1 MYILGISAYYHD
13 SAAALIKDGR
23 VVAAVEEERLSRIK
37 HDNGFPTKAIEYC
50 LAQEGVSINDV
61 DYVVFY
67 EKPFLKFERILMTS
81 FGTFPSS
88 YRFFR
93 EAMLNMLKEK
103 LWVKEIIQRKLKY
116 QKEVLFVEH
125 HLSHAAS
132 TFFCSP
138 FQEAAILTADGVGE
152 WTTTTLGIGKDV
164 EIKLLKEIRFPHSL
178 GLLYSTFTAFLGFE
192 VNEGEY
198 KVMGM
203 APYGEP
209 RYLDKVYKLI
219 RVADDGSFW
228 LDMQYFSYHYSPDQT
243 FNGNFV
249 KLFGEPRGKSTSG
262 GDAVDKHYA
271 DIAASIQK
279 ALEETLLKM
288 VRYLYKETGLK
299 KLCLAGGV
307 ALNSVAN
314 GRLLREST
322 FDDIFIQP
330 AAGDSG
336 GAIGAAL
343 YVYHSLLGKKRQ
355 FIMEHAYLG
364 PEFRQAEIETFLK
377 DNHIPFQ
384 SFGEE
389 ELLETAAEALSRG
402 KVLGWFQGRTEWG
415 PRALG
420 DRSILADPRREEM
433 KNIVNSKI
441 KFRELFRP
449 FAPSVLAEK
458 AEDFFE
464 LPKAER
470 HFPARFMLYVTPV
483 KEEKRKQVPAITHVD
498 GSARP
503 QIVFK
508 EQNPLY
514 YGLIERFASLTG
526 VPLLLNTSF
535 NLKGEP
541 IVCTP
546 QDAFNTFTRSG
557 LDLLVLGNCLI
568 KK

>member
-1 MYILGISAYYHD
+1 MYLLGISAFYHD
-13 SAAALIKDGR
+13 SAAALVKDGL

-50 LAQEGVSINDV
+50 LAKEGISINEV

-67 EKPFLKFERILMTS
+67 EKPFLKFERILMSS
-81 FGTFPSS
+81 FGTFPAS

-93 EAMLNMLKEK
+93 EAMLSMLKEK
-103 LWVKEIIQRKLKY
+103 LWVRELIQRKLKY

-152 WTTTTLGIGKDV
+152 WTTTTLGTGGGN
-164 EIKLLKEIRFPHSL
+164 ELKLLKEIRFPHSL
-178 GLLYSTFTAFLGFE
+178 GLLYSAFTAFLGFE

-209 RYLDKVYKLI
+209 RYLDRVYKLLN
-219 RVADDGSFW
+219 VNDDGSFW
-228 LDMQYFSYHYSPDQT
+228 LNMQYFSYHYSPDQT

-249 KLFGEPRGKSTSG
+249 KLFGEPKRKQSDG
-262 GDAVDKHYA
+262 VDKHHA

-279 ALEETLLKM
+279 ALEETLLKIA
-288 VRYLYKETGLK
+288 RYLYKETGLK
-299 KLCLAGGV
+299 RLCLAGGV

-314 GRLLREST
+314 GRLLRESG
-322 FDDIFIQP
+322 FEDIFIQP

-343 YVYHSLLGKKRQ
+343 YVYHSLLCKKRQ
-355 FIMEHAYLG
+355 YVMEHAYLG
-364 PEFRQAEIETFLK
+364 PEFGQEDIEAFLK
-377 DNHIPFQ
+377 DNRIQFQ
-384 SFGEE
+384 RLEE
-389 ELLETAAEALSRG
+389 EKLLETAAESLAQG
-402 KVLGWFQGRTEWG
+402 KVIGWFQGKTEWG

-420 DRSILADPRREEM
+420 DRSILADPRKEEM

-449 FAPSVLAEK
+449 FAPSVLVEK
-458 AEDFFE
+458 TEDFFE
-464 LPKAER
+464 LPQAER
-470 HFPARFMLYVTPV
+470 HLPARFMLYVTPV
-483 KEEKRKQVPAITHVD
+483 KEEKRGQVPAITHVD

-503 QIVFK
+503 QTVFK
-508 EQNPLY
+508 GQNPLY
-514 YGLIERFASLTG
+514 YGLIERFANLTG

-557 LDLLVLGNCLI
+557 LDLLVLGNYVI

>member
-13 SAAALIKDGR
+13 SAAALVKDGII
-23 VVAAVEEERLSRIK
+23 VAAVEEERLSRVK
-37 HDNGFPTKAIEYC
+37 HDNGFPAKAIEYC
-50 LAQEGVSINDV
+50 LDREGISINDV

-93 EAMLNMLKEK
+93 EAMMSMLKEK
-103 LWVKEIIQRKLKY
+103 LWVKELIQTRLKY
-116 QKEVLFVEH
+116 KKEVLFIEH

-138 FQEAAILTADGVGE
+138 FQVAAIITADGVGE
-152 WTTTTLGIGKDV
+152 WTTTTLGVGREN
-164 EIKLLKEIRFPHSL
+164 EIKLLKEMRFPHSL
-178 GLLYSTFTAFLGFE
+178 GLLYSAFTAFLGFE

-209 RYLDKVYKLI
+209 RYLDDVYKLLK
-219 RVADDGSFW
+219 VNDDGSYW
-228 LDMQYFSYHYSPDQT
+228 LDMEYLSYHYSPDQT
-243 FNGNFV
+243 FNGNFT
-249 KLFGEPRGKSTSG
+249 KLFGEPKGKQYDT
-262 GDAVDKHYA
+262 VDKHYA

-279 ALEETLLKM
+279 ATEEALLKM
-288 VRYLYKETGLK
+288 ADCLYKETGLR

-314 GRLLREST
+314 GRLLRESK
-322 FDDIFIQP
+322 FEDIYIQP

-343 YVYHSLLGKKRQ
+343 YVYHSLLGKKRH
-355 FIMEHAYLG
+355 FVMEHAYLG
-364 PEFRQAEIETFLK
+364 PGFGEEEIGAFLK
-377 DNHIPFQ
+377 DNNIPFQ
-384 SFGEE
+384 SFERE
-389 ELLETAAEALSRG
+389 ELLETVAEALAQG
-402 KVLGWFQGRTEWG
+402 KVVGWFQNRTEWG

-420 DRSILADPRREEM
+420 DRSILADPRKEEM

-449 FAPSVLAEK
+449 FAPSVLLEK

-464 LPKAER
+464 LPQAER

-483 KEEKRKQVPAITHVD
+483 KEEKRGEVPAITHVD

-503 QIVFK
+503 QTVFK

-514 YGLIERFASLTG
+514 YGLIERFANLTG

-546 QDAFNTFTRSG
+546 KDAFNTFTKSG
-557 LDLLVLGNCLI
+557 LDLLVLGNKVV

>member
-50 LAQEGVSINDV
+50 LAQESVSINDV

-138 FQEAAILTADGVGE
+138 FQEAAILTVDGVGE

-243 FNGNFV
+243 FNGDFV

-279 ALEETLLKM
+279 ALEETLLKI

-314 GRLLREST
+314 GRLLRESE

-355 FIMEHAYLG
+355 FTMEHAYLG

-389 ELLETAAEALSRG
+389 ELLETVAEALSQG

-415 PRALG
+415 
-420 DRSILADPRREEM
+420 D
-433 KNIVNSKI
+433 
-441 KFRELFRP
+441 
-449 FAPSVLAEK
+449 EK
-458 AEDFFE
+458 
-464 LPKAER
+464 
-470 HFPARFMLYVTPV
+470 H
-483 KEEKRKQVPAITHVD
+483 
-498 GSARP
+498 
-503 QIVFK
+503 
-508 EQNPLY
+508 
-514 YGLIERFASLTG
+514 
-526 VPLLLNTSF
+526 
-535 NLKGEP
+535 
-541 IVCTP
+541 C
-546 QDAFNTFTRSG
+546 
-557 LDLLVLGNCLI
+557 
-568 KK
+568 

>member
-50 LAQEGVSINDV
+50 LAQESVSINDV

-138 FQEAAILTADGVGE
+138 FQEAAILTVDGVGE
-152 WTTTTLGIGKDV
+152 WTTTALGIGKDI

-243 FNGNFV
+243 FNGDFV

-314 GRLLREST
+314 GRLLRESE

-355 FIMEHAYLG
+355 FTMEHAYLG

-389 ELLETAAEALSRG
+389 ELLETAAEALSQG

-449 FAPSVLAEK
+449 FAPSVLVEK

>member
-13 SAAALIKDGR
+13 SSAALIKDGR

-50 LAQEGVSINDV
+50 LAQEGVSINNV

-192 VNEGEY
+192 VNEWEY

-209 RYLDKVYKLI
+209 RYLDKVYKLL

-314 GRLLREST
+314 GRLLRESE

-402 KVLGWFQGRTEWG
+402 KVLGWFQGRMEWG

-514 YGLIERFASLTG
+514 YGLIERFSSLTG

-541 IVCTP
+541 IVCAP

>member
-103 LWVKEIIQRKLKY
+103 LWVKELIQRKLKY

-132 TFFCSP
+132 AFFCSP

-164 EIKLLKEIRFPHSL
+164 EIKLLKEMRFPHSL

-209 RYLDKVYKLI
+209 RYLDKVYKLL

-249 KLFGEPRGKSTSG
+249 KLFGEPRGKSASG
-262 GDAVDKHYA
+262 GDVVDKHYA

-314 GRLLREST
+314 GRLLRESE

-389 ELLETAAEALSRG
+389 ELLETVAEALSRG

-449 FAPSVLAEK
+449 FAPSVLVEK

-483 KEEKRKQVPAITHVD
+483 KEEKRKQVSAITHVD